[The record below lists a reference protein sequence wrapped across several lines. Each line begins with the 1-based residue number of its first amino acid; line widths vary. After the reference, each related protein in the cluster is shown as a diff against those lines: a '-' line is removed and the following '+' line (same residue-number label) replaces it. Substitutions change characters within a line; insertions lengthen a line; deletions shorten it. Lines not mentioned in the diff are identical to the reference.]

1 MNMTWAWGDFW
12 QRSRNWLRV
21 GWLVTAGLVAL
32 YVGVIE
38 PRQIAREIDASRTI
52 GLGAVAGGSIMP
64 WRQSTPSYHSAG
76 YYSASQ
82 VMGGGGGG
90 SAMKLRVAA
99 MAMNAPPDADKE
111 KEEDRKLVRTCTVYL
126 IAKAPAEAATSIRQM
141 AERMGGYLENSQ
153 INGSDSASITI
164 RVPAIQIEA
173 ARAEIRKL
181 GVRVESDRLEAQD
194 VTKDYVDRAARLRN
208 LHAQEEQ
215 YLAIMKRATTV
226 KDTLEVSE
234 QLNEVRGQIEQQQA
248 EFNALSK
255 QVETVAIS
263 VTLTAESD
271 AQVFGL
277 NWRPLFRLK
286 IAARDG
292 LNGLADYVAAMT
304 AFVFYIPSFLLWL
317 ATLLIGAAIGWR
329 VLRWAARILFMSR
342 KTSNVE
348 AEAQ

>member
-1 MNMTWAWGDFW
+1 
-12 QRSRNWLRV
+12 
-21 GWLVTAGLVAL
+21 
-32 YVGVIE
+32 
-38 PRQIAREIDASRTI
+38 
-52 GLGAVAGGSIMP
+52 
-64 WRQSTPSYHSAG
+64 
-76 YYSASQ
+76 
-82 VMGGGGGG
+82 MGGGGGG

-329 VLRWAARILFMSR
+329 ILRWAARILFMSR
-342 KTSNVE
+342 KISNVE

>member
-1 MNMTWAWGDFW
+1 MHMTWAWGDFW

-21 GWLVTAGLVAL
+21 GWLITAGLIAL
-32 YVGVIE
+32 YIGVIE
-38 PRQIAREIDASRTI
+38 PRQIAREVSYSRAA
-52 GLGAVAGGSIMP
+52 GLAAVTGDSILP
-64 WRQSTPSYHSAG
+64 WRQASYRANNVSHPS
-76 YYSASQ
+76 
-82 VMGGGGGG
+82 GGMSGFIGGT
-90 SAMKLRVAA
+90 ADKRVRMAA
-99 MAMNAPPDADKE
+99 MTMSMPSPLEDDD
-111 KEEDRKLVRTCTVYL
+111 DRKLVRTCTMYL
-126 IAKAPAEAATSIRQM
+126 IAKAPAEAAASIRQM
-141 AERMGGYLENSQ
+141 AERMGGYLESSQ
-153 INGSDSASITI
+153 INGSENASITI
-164 RVPAIQIEA
+164 RIPAKQIEA

-181 GVRVESDRLEAQD
+181 GVRVESDRMEAQD
-194 VTKDYVDRAARLRN
+194 VTKDYVDRSARLRN

-234 QLNEVRGQIEQQQA
+234 QLNEVRSQIEQQQA

-292 LNGLADYVAAMT
+292 LNGLADYIAAMT
-304 AFVFYIPSFLLWL
+304 AFVFYIPTFLLWL
-317 ATLLIGAAIGWR
+317 ATLLVGAAIGWR
-329 VLRWAARILFMSR
+329 ILRWSARILFMSR
-342 KTSNVE
+342 KAETVRGE
-348 AEAQ
+348 AR